1 MIYHSIAIGL
11 LAFLVTVQAWQI
23 WGFQRKIKEI
33 REELDACADHI
44 ITISLEDENGGGN
57 D

>member
-33 REELDACADHI
+33 REELDAYAGHI
-44 ITISLEDENGGGN
+44 VIHIEDEHGGGN